1 MSVSRCTHLLRA
13 TLVWWFDILWSG
25 ILLRLFRLYHC
36 CFCLICEDLP
46 QFAISIDGEPSRGNF
61 TVELSLACFT
71 TFKDGNNWEGR
82 HPSALFASARW
93 YPFSSW
99 AAASFGGIDTMVSAS
114 INHPWLI
121 CPHTPEINMFVPKA
135 AIPNQGNTTSLR
147 MTNYRHTIANWSTAS
162 NEPRLTWLWVQSWDW
177 NKSFIKMKGNIYE
190 WRMKWARVVLS
201 GECWAVEQHWWGL
214 MSMMKATLSY
224 LLIPYLWRPTSS
236 QRHMAN

>member
-1 MSVSRCTHLLRA
+1 MLRSCLVLGKGVGFATAVSA
-13 TLVWWFDILWSG
+13 WF
-25 ILLRLFRLYHC
+25 FTTV
-36 CFCLICEDLP
+36 P
-46 QFAISIDGEPSRGNF
+46 NSIHGEPTRGSF
-61 TVELSLACFT
+61 AVELSLACFT
-71 TFKDGNNWEGR
+71 TFKDGENWEGR

-162 NEPRLTWLWVQSWDW
+162 NEPRLTWLRVQSWDW